1 MVVGFHHQHMGG
13 VPLSVQGPRASHQE
27 PAADVDPEVVA
38 MVTCV
43 EEHMRCMGW
52 TGRRMS
58 VRWRTVGS
66 RPYRRLVLPTGCG
79 NLTEAHKI
87 P

>member
-1 MVVGFHHQHMGG
+1 MGG

-43 EEHMRCMGW
+43 EEHMRFMGW
-52 TGRRMS
+52 TKMEGSGCQALRHVGRAH
-58 VRWRTVGS
+58 RT
-66 RPYRRLVLPTGCG
+66 
-79 NLTEAHKI
+79 
-87 P
+87 